1 MTRCRPPL
9 RHRGM
14 DESHA
19 QNHDIRT
26 TDRRTEGEGKE
37 EPIKFG
43 AGQPTKEG
51 TCTRWSS
58 AELSSD
64 LCECQARCAHAR
76 TPRVEFERPIP
87 ARSLNHLLY
96 QSRIQQLDMPVVLDP
111 NDSDPSSPDLF
122 FLTFFR

>member
-43 AGQPTKEG
+43 AGQRRKARARDGAQP
-51 TCTRWSS
+51 SS
-58 AELSSD
+58 ALIYANVK
-64 LCECQARCAHAR
+64 LAAR
-76 TPRVEFERPIP
+76 TRARRVSNLSGQF
-87 ARSLNHLLY
+87 LLAP
-96 QSRIQQLDMPVVLDP
+96 LTTC
-111 NDSDPSSPDLF
+111 SSMALAKPHSA
-122 FLTFFR
+122 T

>member
-43 AGQPTKEG
+43 AGQRRKARARDGAQP
-51 TCTRWSS
+51 SS
-58 AELSSD
+58 ALIYANVK
-64 LCECQARCAHAR
+64 LAAR
-76 TPRVEFERPIP
+76 TRAPRVEFERPIP

-96 QSRIQQLDMPVVLDP
+96 QSRIQQLDMPAVLDR

-122 FLTFFR
+122 FLSFFR